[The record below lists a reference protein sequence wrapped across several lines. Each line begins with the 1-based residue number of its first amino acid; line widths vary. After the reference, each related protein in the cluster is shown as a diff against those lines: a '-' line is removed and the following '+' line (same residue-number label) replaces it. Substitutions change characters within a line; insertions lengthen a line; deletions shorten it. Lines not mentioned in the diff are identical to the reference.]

1 MAKGEA
7 DMIHDVVARP
17 VPLVENGPAGF
28 FALAAFDVTAGNG
41 ARCPDR
47 GRDPKAMN
55 QRGPTGQPCPLGDKA
70 ILEHR
75 GRFEI

>member
-1 MAKGEA
+1 MIRDAEA
-7 DMIHDVVARP
+7 WP
-17 VPLVENGPAGF
+17 VPLVENGPAAY
-28 FALAAFDVTAGNG
+28 FALAAFDVTAGND

-55 QRGPTGQPCPLGDKA
+55 QRGPTGQPCLLRDKA
-70 ILEHR
+70 ILENQ